1 MPPAV
6 KIPSVLH
13 QPSLV
18 LNESWVAIRTVPVRH
33 ALHLMATGAAKALDA
48 ESFELFEFAQWIAQD
63 VRPEEPFVRTVRRE
77 IRAPE
82 TIVLTRYKG
91 VPVTLAPFCRRNLF
105 RRDRHTC
112 QYCGTR
118 PGAPELS
125 IDHVVPRSQGG
136 RTSWENCVLSCR
148 RCNHKKRNRTPAQ
161 AGMKL
166 LTQPAQ
172 PRWTPLFELSSESIR
187 QSWSRFVRLEA
198 S

>member
-1 MPPAV
+1 MPPGLHL
-6 KIPSVLH
+6 PSVLH

-18 LNESWVAIRTVPVRH
+18 LNESWVALRTVPVRH
-33 ALHLMATGAAKALDA
+33 ALHLMATGAAKALDS
-48 ESFELFEFAQWIAQD
+48 ETFELYAFEQWIEQQ
-63 VRPEEPFVRTVRRE
+63 VRPQEACVRTVRRE

-91 VPVTLAPFCRRNLF
+91 VPVMLAPFCRRNLF

-112 QYCGTR
+112 QYCGLR
-118 PGAPELS
+118 PGNPELS

-148 RCNHKKRNRTPAQ
+148 RCNHRKRNRTPAQ

-166 LTQPAQ
+166 LSQPTQ
-172 PRWTPLFELSSESIR
+172 PRWTPLFELSSDSFR